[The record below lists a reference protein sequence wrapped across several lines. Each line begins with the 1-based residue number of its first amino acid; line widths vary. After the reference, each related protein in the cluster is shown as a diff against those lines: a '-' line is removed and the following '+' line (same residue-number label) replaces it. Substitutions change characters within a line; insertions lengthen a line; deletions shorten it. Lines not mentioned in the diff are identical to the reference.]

1 MESIIKTYGL
11 KDWEYYLALTLS
23 VIGTLAVIAM
33 ALRVFG
39 LIQMRDKLTFSV
51 TLLDFILILMT
62 ATWIIV
68 RIQDTAFIDLLYS
81 LIYVTLNIFAL
92 ILNMRQLNRKEL

>member
-1 MESIIKTYGL
+1 
-11 KDWEYYLALTLS
+11 
-23 VIGTLAVIAM
+23 
-33 ALRVFG
+33 
-39 LIQMRDKLTFSV
+39 MRDKLTFSV

-68 RIQDTAFIDLLYS
+68 RIQDTAFVDLLYG
-81 LIYVTLNIFAL
+81 IVYVTLNIFAL